1 MTAPAPA
8 APLAVAKTQRW
19 RTPLSPKGVLY
30 AALAANLLVAL
41 TKAGA
46 AAWTG
51 SSAMTS
57 EAVHSLVDTLNEV
70 LLLYGIR
77 RSDRQ
82 ADVEHPLGYGRE
94 LYFWSFVVAILVFAL
109 GAVVALYEGVD
120 HIFHPQA
127 IQNQAVN
134 YIVLAIAFVID
145 GASWLFSFRQFKAAK
160 GRLGFYEAFRR
171 SKDPPSFIVLFED
184 SAALLGIVVAA
195 IGTFLATA
203 LHAPIL
209 DGLASIVIG
218 LILATT
224 ALLVA
229 RESKSL
235 LIGERADVTLSDAI
249 LAIAAQQP
257 GVAGA
262 NGLITVQLAP
272 DQILVALSLKF
283 SDDLR
288 TGEIETQVISVEQKV
303 RAAYPQVV
311 ALFVKPQT
319 DRSFRASRR
328 ARFGLPPGTETP
340 DAA

>member
-1 MTAPAPA
+1 MTA
-8 APLAVAKTQRW
+8 AKTTVTAEVELGRRW
-19 RTPLSPKGVLY
+19 RTPLSPKAVLY
-30 AALAANLLVAL
+30 AALVANLLVAL

-57 EAVHSLVDTLNEV
+57 EAVHSFVDTLNEV

-77 RSDRQ
+77 RSDRRP
-82 ADVEHPLGYGRE
+82 DIEHPLGYGRE

-109 GAVVALYEGVD
+109 GAVVAIYEGVD
-120 HIFHPQA
+120 HIFHPQP

-134 YIVLAIAFVID
+134 YLVLAIAFLLD
-145 GASWLFSFRQFKAAK
+145 GASWLFSLRQFKAAK

-171 SKDPPSFIVLFED
+171 SKDPPSFMVLFED
-184 SAALLGIVVAA
+184 SAALLGIMVAA
-195 IGTFLATA
+195 LGTFGATA
-203 LHAPIL
+203 FKAPML
-209 DGLASIVIG
+209 DGAASIVIG

-235 LIGERADVTLSDAI
+235 LIGERADGALSDAI
-249 LAIAAQQP
+249 LAIAAKEP
-257 GVAGA
+257 GVSGT

-283 SDDLR
+283 GDDMR
-288 TGEIETQVISVEQKV
+288 TVQIEDQVIAVERKV

-311 ALFVKPQT
+311 ALFIKPQS
-319 DRSFRASRR
+319 DKSFRASRR
-328 ARFGLPPGTETP
+328 ARFG
-340 DAA
+340 AAADV

>member
-1 MTAPAPA
+1 MTGSQTAALLNVAP
-8 APLAVAKTQRW
+8 KRSW
-19 RTPLSPKGVLY
+19 RSPLSPRGVLY

-57 EAVHSLVDTLNEV
+57 EAVHSFVDSLNEV

-77 RSDRQ
+77 RSDRR

-109 GAVVALYEGVD
+109 GAVVAVYEGMD
-120 HIFHPQA
+120 HIFHPQP

-134 YIVLAIAFVID
+134 YVVLAIAFVLD
-145 GASWLFSFRQFKAAK
+145 GASWLFSFRQFQAAK

-171 SKDPPSFIVLFED
+171 SKDPPSFMVLFED
-184 SAALLGIVVAA
+184 SAALLGILVAA
-195 IGTFLATA
+195 IGNFVATA
-203 LHAPIL
+203 LHAPFI
-209 DGLASIVIG
+209 DGLASVVIG
-218 LILATT
+218 IILAAT
-224 ALLVA
+224 AILVA

-235 LIGERADVTLSDAI
+235 LIGERADAPLSDAI
-249 LAIAAQQP
+249 LAIAAKEP
-257 GVAGA
+257 GVTGA

-272 DQILVALSLKF
+272 AQILVAMSLEF
-283 SDDLR
+283 DDDMR
-288 TGEIETQVISVEQKV
+288 TAEIETQVIAVEQKI

-311 ALFVKPQT
+311 ALFIKPQT
-319 DRSFRASRR
+319 YTTFRASRL
-328 ARFGLPPGTETP
+328 ARFGIETGP
-340 DAA
+340 DKI